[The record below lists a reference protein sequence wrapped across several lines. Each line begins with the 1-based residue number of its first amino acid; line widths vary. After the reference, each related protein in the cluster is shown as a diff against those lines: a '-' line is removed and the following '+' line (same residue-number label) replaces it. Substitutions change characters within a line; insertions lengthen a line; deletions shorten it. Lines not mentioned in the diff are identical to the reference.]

1 MRNERE
7 KIRKKTR
14 TETYSLL
21 QEKLGYYDRK
31 WSLQISVLG
40 QILWEIPLNDMN
52 SVPRTKIND
61 DDDDPGDLRGF
72 HDRNNSYSTS
82 SSGT

>member
-1 MRNERE
+1 
-7 KIRKKTR
+7 
-14 TETYSLL
+14 
-21 QEKLGYYDRK
+21 
-31 WSLQISVLG
+31 
-40 QILWEIPLNDMN
+40 MN

-82 SSGT
+82 SSGTQLVLKDKSIII